1 MTSSFN
7 SRRIGVIVAILAI
20 VVAQIALP
28 SQWMRESRLNAL
40 TATTIILDPANV
52 AIGVGGDAW
61 ITIRINNVTDL
72 YGADVRLVFD
82 PLIVEVLDAIPGSPI
97 SLEVGS
103 MPYPDFVIKN
113 QADNTA
119 GDIWYAVTQL
129 NPREPASGTGTLA
142 RIHIRGKAN
151 GSTTLAFINHDLVTR
166 DGQVIS
172 SSAGSCLIQVGT
184 TGPTVTPT
192 WTPTPSATPLP
203 TNTSTT
209 TPTAG
214 PSPTP
219 SNTPTITPTPSPSST
234 ALPTQTPTITPTASQ
249 RTFSGNVYRG
259 GLGDISHPLA
269 GVEVQLRGSWSDG
282 QPGTYLARTTTNAQG
297 FFTISYLG
305 SYPNYSLIELDP
317 EGYTSAGAIAGTGGI
332 VPDSSGN
339 WVEFRNTTPGEYPGT
354 MFFDILVAEA
364 TPTSTVKPEETPEAT
379 PSPTSTL
386 PSPTPYI
393 PNVPIYKGLRAI
405 RDTYLNA
412 REPSTNYGN
421 IGHLHFGV
429 SASGAIKTVVVWF
442 DLSDIPM
449 GAIVSE
455 AQLALFGQNVYRG
468 GEVPLQV
475 YGLKR
480 DWREMEATWLEA
492 QNDVTWGQAG
502 ALSIATD
509 RDESGATGTFV
520 DGGRAQYYEWNVQAL
535 VQEWL
540 NGRPNYG
547 MLLMIPQGP
556 YALETMGLYS
566 GEYSEFALRPFLS
579 IVYTMPEPTPTPTA
593 TATATPTETLTPT
606 PTATLTITP
615 TPTEPARIFLPAIY
629 KRR

>member
-1 MTSSFN
+1 VTSSYN
-7 SRRIGVIVAILAI
+7 AKRVGVIAAILAF
-20 VVAQIALP
+20 VVVQVVLP
-28 SQWMRESRLNAL
+28 SHWMRTMHLDASA
-40 TATTIILDPANV
+40 ATTIVLDPAV
-52 AIGVGGDAW
+52 VSIGVGGDAW
-61 ITIRINNVTDL
+61 ITIRINNVADL

-82 PLIVEVLDAIPGSPI
+82 PLIVEVLDAIAGSPV

-119 GDIWYAVTQL
+119 GSIWYAVTQL

-142 RIHIRGKAN
+142 RIHIQGKAN
-151 GSTTLAFINHDLVTR
+151 GSTTMTFINHDLVTR
-166 DGQVIS
+166 DGQVID
-172 SSAGSCLIQVGT
+172 SSAGSCLIQVGSGAPT
-184 TGPTVTPT
+184 ATRTPTVTAL
-192 WTPTPSATPLP
+192 PSSTG
-203 TNTSTT
+203 TS

-219 SNTPTITPTPSPSST
+219 SHTPTITPTPSPSST
-234 ALPTQTPTITPTASQ
+234 AFPSGTPTITPTASQ
-249 RTFSGNVYRG
+249 RTFTGNVYRG

-269 GVEVQLRGSWSDG
+269 GVEVQLRGSWNDG
-282 QPGTYLARTTTNAQG
+282 QPGTYLGRTTTNAQG

-305 SYPNYSLIELDP
+305 SYPNYSLIEIDP

-339 WVEFRNTTPGEYPGT
+339 WVEFRHTTPGEYTGT
-354 MFFDILVAEA
+354 MFFDILSSEA

-379 PSPTSTL
+379 PSPTNTP

-393 PNVPIYKGLRAI
+393 PNVPIYEGLRALK
-405 RDTYLNA
+405 DTYLNA
-412 REPSTNYGN
+412 REPAMNYGN

-429 SASGAIKTVVVWF
+429 SALGAVKTTVMWF
-442 DLSDIPM
+442 DLSKIPQ

-455 AQLALFGQNVYRG
+455 AQLDLFGQDVYRG
-468 GEVPLQV
+468 GEVPLYV

-480 DWREMEATWLEA
+480 DWRELEATWLEA
-492 QNDVTWGQAG
+492 KDDTPWGQAG
-502 ALSIATD
+502 AVSTFTD
-509 RDESGATGTFV
+509 RDDSGVQGVFV
-520 DGGRAQYYEWNVQAL
+520 DGGRAQYYEWNVQTL

-579 IVYTMPEPTPTPTA
+579 IVYVMPEPTPTPTA
-593 TATATPTETLTPT
+593 TVTITPTETLTPT
-606 PTATLTITP
+606 ATATATITP
-615 TPTEPARIFLPAIY
+615 TPTEPARVFLPAIY